1 MIVSDQMMASVAP
14 NSVELSVKSQ
24 YAILALLQLAEQ
36 FAEEQ
41 PLQIR
46 QIAAQQSI
54 PDRYLEQ
61 LLATLKRQG
70 LVKSLRGARGG
81 YLLAKAPWQISV
93 WDVIQ
98 GIEGHDLSDDNT
110 RSMMQSNNC
119 ATDVINDVWQS
130 ARLAAIN
137 VLRECTLKDLCD
149 RKRERQVSTTMY
161 YI

>member
-1 MIVSDQMMASVAP
+1 
-14 NSVELSVKSQ
+14 VELSVKSQ

-36 FAEEQ
+36 FTEEQ

-46 QIAAQQSI
+46 QIAAQQNI

-70 LVKSLRGARGG
+70 LVKSLRGAKGG
-81 YLLAKAPWQISV
+81 YLLARAPWQISV

-98 GIEGHDLSDDNT
+98 GIEGHDLVDEANHGTIQTES
-110 RSMMQSNNC
+110 C
-119 ATDVINDVWQS
+119 ALDVINDVWQA
-130 ARLAAIN
+130 ARLAATN
-137 VLRECTLKDLCD
+137 VLRECTLKDLCE
-149 RKRERQVSTTMY
+149 RKRDRQVSTTMY

>member
-1 MIVSDQMMASVAP
+1 M
-14 NSVELSVKSQ
+14 ELSVKSQ

-36 FAEEQ
+36 FTDEQ

-46 QIAAQQSI
+46 QIATQQNI

-70 LVKSLRGARGG
+70 LVKSLRGAKGG
-81 YLLAKAPWQISV
+81 YLLARAPWQISV

-98 GIEGHDLSDDNT
+98 GIEGHDLRDEPNSGT
-110 RSMMQSNNC
+110 IQGESC
-119 ATDVINDVWQS
+119 ALEVIHDVWQA
-130 ARLAAIN
+130 ARLAATQ
-137 VLRECTLKDLCD
+137 VLQECTLKDLCD
-149 RKRERQVSTTMY
+149 QKRDRQTSNTMY